1 MLDCGIIQIICRQLT
16 NTADVKLKLL
26 TLKSLAMTFD
36 MMNDLHSRSLPTAD
50 VVQALCACLRLQQQ
64 PGGDDVTLSDSDTA
78 QAAAVRSH
86 ALTCLEQLA
95 AHSAHKD
102 VIRKQHGVDLMCAL
116 LSSGGGDEQ
125 PVSASVV
132 GCIVALYAD
141 VHAQAVFVC
150 STGSDYCAQQDIHV
164 YSP

>member
-1 MLDCGIIQIICRQLT
+1 MMLDCGIIQIICRQLT

-64 PGGDDVTLSDSDTA
+64 PGDDDVTLSDSDA
-78 QAAAVRSH
+78 AAAVRSH

-116 LSSGGGDEQ
+116 LSSGSGGDGAAQ
-125 PVSASVV
+125 PVSASLV
-132 GCIVALYAD
+132 GCIVALCND
-141 VHAQAVFVC
+141 VHAQKMFVC
-150 STGSDYCAQQDIHV
+150 FIS
-164 YSP
+164 